1 MTTEGLKP
9 CPFPKTV
16 YLASP
21 HIQQNINGHEQ
32 TIGMFL
38 TDKPVGGDAY
48 EYTRAD
54 DELIDKLVGSLKRL
68 AYAGQMLN
76 QGKPVRDLDEIYGEA
91 GEALGLA
98 DKWRK
103 G

>member
-32 TIGMFL
+32 IIGMFL

-48 EYTRAD
+48 EYTRASG
-54 DELIDKLVGSLKRL
+54 ELIDKLREHLWEIRNCRATGFQTPF
-68 AYAGQMLN
+68 A
-76 QGKPVRDLDEIYGEA
+76 DLIIAKAD
-91 GEALGLA
+91 EALALA
-98 DKWRK
+98 DEWRK